1 MRTNPVYTLRDTET
15 LEVLVYA
22 PLSKTRLNALVRAY
36 HLAGIEVLVSLPSHY
51 WGQGRKILPLLVGL
65 LRPCNT

>member
-1 MRTNPVYTLRDTET
+1 MRPTNPVYTLRDSET

-36 HLAGIEVLVSLPSHY
+36 HLAGLEVVIS
-51 WGQGRKILPLLVGL
+51 
-65 LRPCNT
+65 

>member
-36 HLAGIEVLVSLPSHY
+36 RLAGLEVSVS
-51 WGQGRKILPLLVGL
+51 
-65 LRPCNT
+65 

>member
-1 MRTNPVYTLRDTET
+1 MKASNPVYTLRDSET

-36 HLAGIEVLVSLPSHY
+36 HLAGLEVVIS
-51 WGQGRKILPLLVGL
+51 
-65 LRPCNT
+65 